1 MAGFVL
7 SPAAQAD
14 IADIWD
20 YTLQHWGFE
29 QAERYVLGIRNACRE
44 LADGT
49 RTSRPVD
56 DIRPGYRKA
65 AAGSHVLFF
74 RMTDTGLVDV
84 VRILHQRMDVGRHI

>member
-20 YTLQHWGFE
+20 YTVEKWGLE
-29 QAERYVLGIRNACRE
+29 QAERYVLGIRDACRE
-44 LADGT
+44 LAEGT
-49 RTSRPVD
+49 RVSRPAD

-74 RMTDTGLVDV
+74 RVTDAGLLDV
-84 VRILHQRMDVGRHI
+84 VRILHQRMDIGRHL